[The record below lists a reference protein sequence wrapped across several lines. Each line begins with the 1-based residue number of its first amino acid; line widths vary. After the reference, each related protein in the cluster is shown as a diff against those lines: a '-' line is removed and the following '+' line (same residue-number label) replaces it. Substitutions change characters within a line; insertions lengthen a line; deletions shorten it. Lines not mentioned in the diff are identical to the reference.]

1 MNLTEQQYERVARR
15 LDGQDLAL
23 SADEQ
28 AVCDEIAGDFGLLAP
43 ALAAPVRESQAGI
56 RRAKVL
62 FEIGLHEDA
71 MGGFLDVD
79 VPAEA
84 MARAWRRTQA
94 ALARPQRRLLGV
106 AAAAASVAA
115 AAAVLLVMT
124 IIADQPTRSTAVKVA
139 AVPKA
144 APTSRASITEAY
156 LASVSAAQDP
166 VMNFL
171 AAEID
176 QLDADVVASTLSTP
190 PAPLDMD
197 LDQTQKAIEEFWLDD
212 VILE

>member
-1 MNLTEQQYERVARR
+1 MNLTEQQYERVARY

-23 SADEQ
+23 SADER
-28 AVCDEIAGDFGLLAP
+28 ALCDEIAGDEGMLAP
-43 ALAAPVRESQAGI
+43 ALAVSARQSQGGI

-62 FEIGLHEDA
+62 VEIGLHENA
-71 MGGFLDVD
+71 MGGILDVG

-84 MARAWRRTQA
+84 MDRAWRRTQA
-94 ALARPQRRLLGV
+94 ALARPQRRLFGV
-106 AAAAASVAA
+106 AAAAASIAA

-124 IIADQPTRSTAVKVA
+124 MIAEQPVRPTTPNVA
-139 AVPKA
+139 ATPKA
-144 APTSRASITEAY
+144 DRAAAAEVY

-166 VMNFL
+166 VISFL

-176 QLDADVVASTLSTP
+176 QLEADVLASAP
-190 PAPLDMD
+190 PAPVDIG
-197 LDQTQKAIEEFWLDD
+197 LDQAERAIEEFWLDD